1 MSNDYTIMRRAM
13 FEPHW
18 RRIEWKPEAI
28 DVRGAPYSDV
38 LPEPVTLNIRK
49 PVLRELVYAE
59 EGAYEDTLRGNTGRP
74 LHAHVH
80 KIAQRYT
87 GRLVIRT
94 YAEAEDAY
102 YAVCSGTFSIRSR
115 ACFNAA
121 MRIATALRPYA
132 SPETVKLFPIS
143 GIEAP

>member
-38 LPEPVTLNIRK
+38 LPEPVTINVRK
-49 PVLRELVYAE
+49 EVLCELVYAE
-59 EGAYEDTLRGNTGRP
+59 EGAYEDAVRENTGRP

-80 KIAQRYT
+80 KVAQRYKA
-87 GRLVIRT
+87 RLVILT

-102 YAVCSGTFSIRSR
+102 YAVCSGTFSIRNR

-121 MRIATALRPYA
+121 VRIATTLRGYA
-132 SPETVKLFPIS
+132 SPRTVELWPIR